1 MEILKQFQG
10 LTKAD
15 RESWVS
21 SIVSEIDNGEINP
34 LSIHTQV
41 KCLEDMLK
49 ELTAHPAYKSA
60 VLDEAGKY
68 GKAFELYNAKFSIRE
83 VGVKYDYSQCGDII
97 LNELTEQLDALS
109 EKVKARQKFLQL
121 VPAEGIDIVSDQT
134 GEVSKIYPPSK
145 SSTTSIT
152 VTLK

>member
-1 MEILKQFQG
+1 MEILR

-34 LSIHTQV
+34 LSIHAQV

-49 ELTAHPAYKSA
+49 ELTSHPAYKSA

-68 GKAFELYNAKFSIRE
+68 GKSFELYNAKFSIRE